1 MRVADAQGRGGP
13 HSDPP
18 RPAAPRV
25 YALDVLLPQERGT
38 APVVVDA
45 NGARSG
51 VEAQQRLY
59 GDDRVQRAVLE
70 ALAAAG
76 DGTIVSLSQRSS
88 MDLQDRFSAERLRRA
103 CGPGGGWYAAA
114 EAYAP
119 PGDPHARQRES
130 VHEEPA
136 RELGIPLLRYE
147 VGVLGDRPVLF
158 GADGRVAGDY
168 GDWDPRGVV
177 WPYAFDQRTVPLR
190 ADLVCNPLA
199 YALPTTDKLLLAA
212 LVPELLPATRPAGP
226 WLARGEKL
234 AEAAEWAAGE
244 DHVVVKPAVGRRSF
258 GVVVV
263 PGARFAEVAGRLGV
277 VARDAHRL
285 DVLAR
290 VASIGMLWGQCGE
303 LSALVQ
309 PYVRPRLERNAGT
322 GRWHAVVARATVL
335 SDGWGVRCIDACKFV
350 APVPVGERA
359 GRASMI
365 FTHSGDPLVER
376 LSAADEEAV
385 NGCAVR
391 FVAGLESAVDARL
404 GHGDDAAALR
414 AEADL
419 LVGVFEEGSDLPVRG
434 SAERLSGMPMGLDL
448 VAAGYR
454 WGRHG

>member
-1 MRVADAQGRGGP
+1 MRVAHTQGRGGP
-13 HSDPP
+13 HSGPP

-25 YALDVLLPQERGT
+25 YALDVLLPLDHGQE
-38 APVVVDA
+38 PVVVDA

-51 VEAQQRLY
+51 VEAQRRLY

-70 ALAAAG
+70 ALAGAG
-76 DGTIVSLSQRSS
+76 DGTIVSLSQRTSLE
-88 MDLQDRFSAERLRRA
+88 LQDRFSAERLRRA
-103 CGPGGGWYAAA
+103 CGPGGGWYVAA

-119 PGDPHARQRES
+119 AGDPHARQRES
-130 VHEEPA
+130 VHEEVA
-136 RELGIPLLRYE
+136 RDLGIALLRYE
-147 VGVLGDRPVLF
+147 VGVLDDRPVLF
-158 GADGRVAGDY
+158 GADGRVVGEY
-168 GDWDPRGVV
+168 GDWEPRGVV

-212 LVPELLPATRPAGP
+212 LVPGLLPVTRPAGP

-234 AEAAEWAAGE
+234 AEAADWARGE
-244 DHVVVKPAVGRRSF
+244 DFVVVKPAAGRRSF

-263 PGARFAEVAGRLGV
+263 PGGRFAEVAGQLGV
-277 VARDAHRL
+277 VAPDAGRL

-309 PYVRPRLERNAGT
+309 PYVRPRLERNPGT
-322 GRWHAVVARATVL
+322 GRWHAVVARATVV
-335 SDGWGVRCIDACKFV
+335 SDQQGARCVDACKFV
-350 APVPVGERA
+350 APVPAGERA

-365 FTHSGDPLVER
+365 FTHSGDPLVEG

-385 NGCAVR
+385 TGCAVR
-391 FVAGLESAVDARL
+391 FVAALEAAVDVRL
-404 GHGDDAAALR
+404 GHDDAAATLR
-414 AEADL
+414 AETDL
-419 LVGVFEEGSDLPVRG
+419 LVGMLEEGSDLPIRAP
-434 SAERLSGMPMGLDL
+434 AERLSDTPRGLDL